1 MGIIGGKLLGPIIFD
16 GQLTAERYLQFLR
29 NQINDFIEDLPL
41 ANEVDIYIQQDG
53 APPHNSQVV
62 VEHLNDTF
70 SGKVDWHFW
79 THSVACE
86 ITRSYSA
93 RFFLWGTIKNQ
104 VYNTTSATREKL
116 EHKVRVTF
124 QNITEAQLINVM
136 RPTIKLPFAVIK
148 EEAILNIYNLK
159 GLICHFLAIIQK
171 KNKLKWKC
179 MTSNY
184 S

>member
-70 SGKVDWHFW
+70 SGKWIGTFGPIQWPV
-79 THSVACE
+79 
-86 ITRSYSA
+86 RSPDLTQQDFFSGEQLKI
-93 RFFLWGTIKNQ
+93 RFTIQHQLLVKNW
-104 VYNTTSATREKL
+104 S
-116 EHKVRVTF
+116 
-124 QNITEAQLINVM
+124 
-136 RPTIKLPFAVIK
+136 IK
-148 EEAILNIYNLK
+148 
-159 GLICHFLAIIQK
+159 
-171 KNKLKWKC
+171 
-179 MTSNY
+179 
-184 S
+184 